1 MSASGGAS
9 PGASRGLVIAGT
21 ASGTGKTTITCGL
34 IAALRARGLRVAPF
48 KVGPDYIDPTYH
60 ARAAGR
66 ACETLDSWM
75 VPHDALRDLFA
86 RGADAA
92 DVAVVE
98 GVMGL
103 FDGRTGGGEA
113 GSTAEVA
120 KLLALPVVLVVDA
133 AKIARSVAAQVL
145 GYQQFDR
152 ELTIAGVIL
161 NNVASDTHAA
171 LCIEAIE
178 GATGIPVLGALPR
191 DEALRVPERH
201 LGLIP
206 AVEGR
211 VAAAF
216 FDAAE
221 AHVASRVDL
230 DRLLAIAGTAG
241 MLDATRE
248 ETHDLDAALWPETPV
263 RARTPIAYAADEAFS
278 FMYPANLALLK
289 AWGAELLPFS
299 PLRDA
304 SLPAGARGIYLG
316 GGFPELYAEALT
328 ANGPMRASVWRAAE
342 RGVPV
347 YGECGGLMYL
357 GETLTDEDGRAHA
370 MAGVVPLRSSMAR
383 RRLTLGY
390 RTVTARTDGP
400 HLARGR
406 TVRGHEFHWSTLDA
420 PAAAATAAYAL
431 GEGDAVEGYASA
443 NVWASYVHLHFAADA
458 AIARRFVEVCRRAP
472 VAAQG
477 AHER

>member
-1 MSASGGAS
+1 MSGVR
-9 PGASRGLVIAGT
+9 GASRGLVIAGT

-75 VPHDALRDLFA
+75 VPHAALRDLFA
-86 RGADAA
+86 RGAASA
-92 DVAVVE
+92 DIAVVE

-120 KLLALPVVLVVDA
+120 KLLGLPVILVVDA
-133 AKIARSVAAQVL
+133 AKIARSIGAQVL
-145 GYQQFDR
+145 GYQRFDPD
-152 ELTIAGVIL
+152 LAIAGVIL

-171 LCIEAIE
+171 LCTQAIE

-191 DEALRVPERH
+191 DEALRAPERH

-206 AVEGR
+206 TVEGR
-211 VAAAF
+211 VADAF

-221 AHVASRVDL
+221 ARVASRVDL
-230 DRLLAIAGTAG
+230 DRLLAIAAG
-241 MLDATRE
+241 AALDGGGQAEDARV
-248 ETHDLDAALWPETPV
+248 DAALWPSTPV
-263 RARTPIAYAADEAFS
+263 RERTPIAYAADEAFS
-278 FMYPANLALLK
+278 FMYPANLDLLA
-289 AWGAELLPFS
+289 AWGADLLPFS
-299 PLRDA
+299 PLHDA
-304 SLPAGARGIYLG
+304 ALPAGARGVCLG
-316 GGFPELYAEALT
+316 GGFPELYAEALA
-328 ANGPMRASVWRAAE
+328 ANAPMRASVHAAAA

-357 GETLTDEDGRAHA
+357 GETLTDEAGRAHA
-370 MAGVVPLRSSMAR
+370 MAGVAPLRSSMVR

-390 RTVTARTDGP
+390 RTATARADGP

-420 PAAAATAAYAL
+420 PPAAATAAYAL
-431 GEGDAVEGYASA
+431 GEGGVEDASAAVEGYARA
-443 NVWASYVHLHFAADA
+443 NVWASYVHLHFATDA
-458 AIARRFVEVCRRAP
+458 AIAPRFVGACRAASIAAPGRA
-472 VAAQG
+472 
-477 AHER
+477 

>member
-1 MSASGGAS
+1 MSGARA
-9 PGASRGLVIAGT
+9 ASRGLVIAGT

-34 IAALRARGLRVAPF
+34 IAALRARGLRVVPF

-75 VPHDALRDLFA
+75 VPHAALRDLFA
-86 RGADAA
+86 RGAASA
-92 DVAVVE
+92 DIAVIE

-120 KLLALPVVLVVDA
+120 KLLGLPVVLVVDA
-133 AKIARSVAAQVL
+133 AKIARSIGAQVL
-145 GYQQFDR
+145 GYQRFDPD
-152 ELTIAGVIL
+152 LAIAGVIL

-171 LCIEAIE
+171 LCTEAIE

-191 DEALRVPERH
+191 DEALRAPERY

-206 AVEGR
+206 TVEGR
-211 VAAAF
+211 VADAF

-221 AHVASRVDL
+221 ARVASRVDL
-230 DRLLAIAGTAG
+230 DRLLAIAGG
-241 MLDATRE
+241 
-248 ETHDLDAALWPETPV
+248 AADVEGVTDSGLWPETPA
-263 RARTPIAYAADEAFS
+263 RERTPIAYAADEAFS
-278 FMYPANLALLK
+278 FMYPANLELLA

-299 PLRDA
+299 PLHDA
-304 SLPAGARGIYLG
+304 ALPAGARGVYLG
-316 GGFPELYAEALT
+316 GGFPELYAEALA
-328 ANGPMRASVWRAAE
+328 ANAPMRASVRGAAA

-390 RTVTARTDGP
+390 RTATARADGP
-400 HLARGR
+400 HLARGH

-420 PAAAATAAYAL
+420 PPAAATAAYAL
-431 GEGDAVEGYASA
+431 GEGDAINAPGAAVEGYAHA

-458 AIARRFVEVCRRAP
+458 AIAPRFVQACRPATPRAP
-472 VAAQG
+472 VAGRKRA
-477 AHER
+477 